1 MSNTYVINNIPRLC
15 NFCNEELHETKKC
28 PLEISIAPILKKKV
42 GNVMEYFVANN
53 LKCPECGKSA
63 LQVLGNNSPSFDIVC
78 NFCDKMFEVKSKC
91 LSVNVIPND
100 IVLPHGSYCKFI
112 DQCNQ
117 GLNLIIVIY
126 GIDRLRKNIIIR
138 EILYASNN
146 ELISNTNINVL
157 HNTDNKLSTIFIN
170 DKLLLK
176 RMVISHNNIISF
188 AKEIEVFK
196 NNLKN

>member
-1 MSNTYVINNIPRLC
+1 MSNNVLKYC
-15 NFCNEELHETKKC
+15 QFCNEEAHTTIKC
-28 PLEISIAPILKKKV
+28 PLEVSIAPILKKKV

-78 NFCDKMFEVKSKC
+78 NSCDKMFEVKSKC
-91 LSVNVIPND
+91 LSVNIIPND
-100 IVLPHGSYCKFI
+100 IILPHGSYSKFI
-112 DQCNQ
+112 NQCNQ

-126 GIDRLRKNIIIR
+126 GIDRLKKNIIIR
-138 EILYASNN
+138 EILYASNK
-146 ELISNTNINVL
+146 ELCEDTNINVSQNKD
-157 HNTDNKLSTIFIN
+157 NTLSTIFIN
-170 DKLLLK
+170 NKLLLK

-196 NNLKN
+196 NNLKGR